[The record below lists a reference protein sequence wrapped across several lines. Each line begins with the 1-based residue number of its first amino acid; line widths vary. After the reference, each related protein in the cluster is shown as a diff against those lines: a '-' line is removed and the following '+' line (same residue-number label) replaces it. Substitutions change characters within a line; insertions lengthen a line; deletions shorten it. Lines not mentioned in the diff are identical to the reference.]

1 MDIMKKNKGLYILL
15 LIVLLVV
22 VIVSLIYPEE
32 GGNFISIAFTYGWQ
46 ILLIMPPVLILMGL
60 MQVWIPK
67 ELIQKYIGSQSG
79 VKGKILC
86 ILFGILPTGPMY
98 VFLPIASG
106 LLKKG
111 ASVSNIIILLGIM
124 SSEKI
129 PQMLV
134 EINFLGL
141 RFALTRF
148 ILTVIAVIIMGGM
161 IEKLVV
167 NPIKSQP

>member
-1 MDIMKKNKGLYILL
+1 MKRNKGLYILL
-15 LIVLLVV
+15 FIVLLVV

-32 GGNFISIAFTYGWQ
+32 GGNFISIAFTYAWQ

-67 ELIQKYIGSQSG
+67 EWVQKYLGSQSG
-79 VKGKILC
+79 VKGKIFC
-86 ILFGILPTGPMY
+86 ILFGTLPTGPMY
-98 VFLPIASG
+98 VFLPLASS
-106 LLKKG
+106 LMKKG

-141 RFALTRF
+141 RFAMTRF
-148 ILTVIAVIIMGGM
+148 VLTVIAVIIMGEM

-167 NPIKSQP
+167 KPIKSQP

>member
-1 MDIMKKNKGLYILL
+1 MKKNKRLYLFL
-15 LIVLLVV
+15 LIVLLIV
-22 VIVSLIYPEE
+22 VIVCLNYPEK
-32 GGNFISIAFTYGWQ
+32 GKKFLPIIFKYGWQ
-46 ILLIMPPVLILMGL
+46 ILLIMPPILILMGL
-60 MQVWIPK
+60 MQVWITK
-67 ELIQKYIGSQSG
+67 EWIQKYIGNQSG

-86 ILFGILPTGPMY
+86 VLFGTLPTGPMY
-98 VFLPIASG
+98 LFLPLASS

-148 ILTVIAVIIMGGM
+148 VLTATAVVIMGEV
-161 IEKLVV
+161 IENLVSRQRFKFFS
-167 NPIKSQP
+167 N